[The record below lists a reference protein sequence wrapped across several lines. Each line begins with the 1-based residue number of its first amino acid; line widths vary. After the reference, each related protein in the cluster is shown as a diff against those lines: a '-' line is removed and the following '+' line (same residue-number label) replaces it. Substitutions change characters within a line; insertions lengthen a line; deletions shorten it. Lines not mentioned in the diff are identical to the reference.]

1 MKKKFNNV
9 CYLDRTIRS
18 ISDYF
23 ADIKSFN
30 SHSQK
35 QEEYEIWKQMRE
47 GNMKARDQLINS
59 NLLYV
64 VTVAKKYL
72 WSGVPGEDLIMA
84 GNEGLIIAADR
95 FDASLG
101 YKFIS
106 YATWYIEDE
115 IRKTVTD
122 HYKRGTDNTNQ
133 VERLGARPNYYS
145 DWDIRYRVTLATIK
159 QGMGRRL
166 INGAD
171 MVTDYIEMLQSGLT
185 TSDFK
190 RKHRLTDRQMSYFL
204 ESLRAESQSALA
216 A

>member
-1 MKKKFNNV
+1 MKKFNNV
-9 CYLDRTIRS
+9 CYFDRTIRS

-30 SHSQK
+30 SHLQK

-47 GNMKARDQLINS
+47 GNMKAREQLINS

-64 VTVAKKYL
+64 VKVAKKYL
-72 WSGVPGEDLIMA
+72 WSGVSGEDLIMA

-106 YATWYIEDE
+106 YATWYIENE
-115 IRKTVTD
+115 IKKAVTY
-122 HYKRGTDNTNQ
+122 HFKRGTDGTNQ
-133 VERLGARPNYYS
+133 VERLVARPNYYS
-145 DWDIRYRVTLATIK
+145 DWDTRYRDTLAAIK
-159 QGMGRRL
+159 QAMDCRL
-166 INGAD
+166 INGASL
-171 MVTDYIEMLQSGLT
+171 MSDYIEMMQSGLT

-190 RKHRLTDRQMSYFL
+190 RKHHLTDRMMEYFL
-204 ESLRAESQSALA
+204 ESLRAESQVALA